1 MFNEIED
8 FRFQY
13 RFQTRNDAT
22 VTLIRM
28 GLEKVKEEN
37 REQIGQKVKDMQTL
51 RKSKPIIVDANAAAY
66 GGGLLNVPSPPVDE
80 HHKKI
85 AEELEFEDD

>member
-1 MFNEIED
+1 
-8 FRFQY
+8 
-13 RFQTRNDAT
+13 
-22 VTLIRM
+22 
-28 GLEKVKEEN
+28 
-37 REQIGQKVKDMQTL
+37 MQTL